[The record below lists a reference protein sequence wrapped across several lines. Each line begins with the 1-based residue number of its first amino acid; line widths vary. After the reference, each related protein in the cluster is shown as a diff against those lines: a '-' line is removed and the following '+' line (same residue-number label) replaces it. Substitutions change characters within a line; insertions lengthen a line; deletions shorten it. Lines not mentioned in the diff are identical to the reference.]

1 MKTSKHM
8 PLALALLLSIV
19 SLSFA
24 QQPAATPRPEPEYV
38 TEKGFKSKVFDV
50 KYRDASMLAQVLRN
64 LGSGFKGAT
73 IQSNSEFKTI
83 TVRDFPEN
91 IVTMEEAIKRLDVP
105 ATPRANIE
113 LHMHV
118 LVASNTGGGGGS
130 EMPAEL
136 RDVLTQLRGTLNY
149 RNYELAASVVQ
160 RLTATERPLTGSGT
174 AELAS
179 GTAGTANMSM
189 PYEYYINGV
198 AMVQDVTGGPNV
210 RISEFSF
217 SSSSPAGN
225 DRDRARIQTALNL
238 RDGEKV
244 VVGTAALRNR
254 ALVIVLTANFVK

>member
-1 MKTSKHM
+1 MKTLKHM
-8 PLALALLLSIV
+8 PVTLALLLSIV
-19 SLSFA
+19 SVSFA

-38 TEKGFKSKVFDV
+38 TEKGFKSTVFDV
-50 KYRDASMLAQVLRN
+50 KYRDAGMLAQVLKN

-73 IQSNSEFKTI
+73 IQSNSEFRTI

-91 IVTMEEAIKRLDVP
+91 LVTMEEAIKRLDVP
-105 ATPRANIE
+105 AAPRANIE

-118 LVASNTGGGGGS
+118 LIASNTGGGNS

-136 RDVLTQLRGTLNY
+136 RDVLTQLRATLNY

-160 RLTATERPLTGSGT
+160 RLTATDRVLQASGT

-179 GTAGTANMSM
+179 SVAGTANVSM
-189 PYEYYINGV
+189 PYEYYLNGV
-198 AMVQDVTGGPNV
+198 SMVQDVTGGPNV

-254 ALVIVLTANFVK
+254 ALVIVLTANFIK

>member
-1 MKTSKHM
+1 MTIFKHM
-8 PLALALLLSIV
+8 PVILALLLSIV
-19 SLSFA
+19 SVSFA
-24 QQPAATPRPEPEYV
+24 QQPASTPRPEPDYV

-73 IQSNSEFKTI
+73 LQSNSEFRTI

-105 ATPRANIE
+105 AAPRANIE
-113 LHMHV
+113 LRMHV
-118 LVASNTGGGGGS
+118 LIASNAGS
-130 EMPAEL
+130 GSSDMPAEL

-160 RLTATERPLTGSGT
+160 RLTATERILQGSGT

-179 GTAGTANMSM
+179 GTANMSM

-198 AMVQDVTGGPNV
+198 TMVQDVTGGPNV

-217 SSSSPAGN
+217 TSSSAAGN
-225 DRDRARIQTALNL
+225 ERDRAKIQTALNL

-254 ALVIVLTANFVK
+254 ALVIVLTANFIK